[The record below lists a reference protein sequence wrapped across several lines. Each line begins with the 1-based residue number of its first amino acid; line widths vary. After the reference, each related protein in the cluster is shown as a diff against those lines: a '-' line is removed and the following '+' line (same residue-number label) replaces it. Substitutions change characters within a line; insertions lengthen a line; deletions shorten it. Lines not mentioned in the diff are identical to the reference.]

1 MQRWVKKHFTLHLR
15 SPMGRILAT
24 KLGVSSVTPAN
35 KCQKKAQLAL
45 TRVMGM
51 VSVTE

>member
-1 MQRWVKKHFTLHLR
+1 
-15 SPMGRILAT
+15 MGRILAT
-24 KLGVSSVTPAN
+24 KLGVSSVTPASTN
-35 KCQKKAQLAL
+35 VKKAQLAL